1 MVLALAPG
9 PCGGRVD
16 ITVREGP
23 EGRQA
28 RLRGWAVLCVGRVV
42 LRVSSLNGERMW
54 LCSQVASTLL
64 SSKT

>member
-1 MVLALAPG
+1 MEASPGKMVLALAPG

-28 RLRGWAVLCVGRVV
+28 GLRGWAVLC
-42 LRVSSLNGERMW
+42 GEG
-54 LCSQVASTLL
+54 CASCVI
-64 SSKT
+64 SKW